1 MTTLST
7 LTDEVIRKLAGYTLR
22 QDRQTYITSAVTSS
36 ATSITVKSA
45 KNLSNGIIEIDN
57 ELIYVEEYDR
67 NTGVLTIPPYGR
79 GYNGTTAASHAV
91 GAKVTVSPTFPS
103 LDVRNAIN
111 ETILSVFPGVYAT
124 NSYTFT
130 HSASRTTYPLPIEV
144 ENVVAVSYQE
154 IGPSKEWAPIRAWR
168 VDPMSNVDSF
178 ESKNSISIY
187 SGVQPGRTIQ
197 VFYTA
202 QPSIMESS
210 SDDFESTTGLSSS
223 CKDLIVLGAAYR
235 LVSFIDPGRLT
246 FGSAESDQQ
255 SQIAGRSYG
264 AGTNAAKYLLALY
277 QQRLREETDKLQG
290 RNPIRVHY
298 TR

>member
-1 MTTLST
+1 MTTLSSMT
-7 LTDEVIRKLAGYTLR
+7 SEVSRKLAGYTLR
-22 QDRQTYITSAVTSS
+22 QDRQTYLTADVST
-36 ATSITVKSA
+36 TDLTITVKSA
-45 KNLSNGIIEIDN
+45 TNISNGVIEIGN
-57 ELIYVEEYDR
+57 ELIYVESYDR

-79 GYNGTTAASHAV
+79 GYDGTQVSNHAENS
-91 GAKVTVSPTFPS
+91 KVIISPTFPS
-103 LDVRNAIN
+103 LDIKNAIN

-124 NSYTFT
+124 GSHTFT
-130 HSASRTTYPLPIEV
+130 FSAARTTYPLPNEV
-144 ENVVAVSYQE
+144 ENVIAVSYEE

-168 VDPMSNVDSF
+168 VDPMSNLDSF
-178 ESKNSISIY
+178 DSNNSLSIY

-197 VFYTA
+197 VYYSA
-202 QPSIMESS
+202 QPSVMENL
-210 SDDFESTTGLSSS
+210 SDDFESTTGLNSS
-223 CKDLIVLGAAYR
+223 CKDLIILGAAYR

-246 FGSAESDQQ
+246 FGSAESDQN

-264 AGTNAAKYLLALY
+264 AGSNAAKYLLALY